1 MTHHPNPE
9 DEQGSRSGDIPTERV
24 PAAGSFPQ
32 DSARPLGKGYS
43 EIMQMVL
50 SYAVVGKNCGNPTL
64 SHSLER
70 IRLMPDIKKHLAGL
84 AKQPLCLIQGYS
96 TPGNAEAL
104 RQFVHGLNES
114 FPRIETVDLYDLPH
128 LYEVLD
134 LKMPCM
140 RYHIADAAHLDH
152 LYDNGAVDLVVQDFL
167 LNCIPASRH
176 EPLLKEV
183 SRILKPGG
191 LGIISF
197 TSNEALEL
205 SSAMSTAQLQTDH
218 NLTWDSQ
225 AYDLAGM
232 GKVNASEGPLDY
244 LMGKL
249 VYHEATSEFIYV
261 AMVGGR
267 FEFFRSKEEM
277 FSLFEKCGLH
287 LLSFDSSQGSDDHG
301 LSCIRYRCILAR
313 QSLPRS

>member
-1 MTHHPNPE
+1 MPLPL
-9 DEQGSRSGDIPTERV
+9 PTERV
-24 PAAGSFPQ
+24 SATGSFPQ
-32 DSARPLGKGYS
+32 DAARPLGKGYS

-50 SYAVVGKNCGNPTL
+50 SYAVPGKSAGNPTL

-70 IRLMPDIKKHLAGL
+70 IRLMPDHQQHLAGL
-84 AKQPLCLIQGYS
+84 AKEPLCLIQGYS

-104 RQFVHGLNES
+104 RQFIHNTNQS
-114 FPRIETVDLYDLPH
+114 FPQIETVDLYDLPH

-152 LYDNGAVDLVVQDFL
+152 LYHDGAVDLVVQDFL

-176 EPLLKEV
+176 EPLMKEV

-197 TSNEALEL
+197 TSSEALEL
-205 SSAMSTAQLQTDH
+205 SSAVSTTRLQTDH
-218 NLTWDSQ
+218 NFIWDSQ

-232 GKVNASEGPLDY
+232 EKANTSNGSLEY
-244 LMGKL
+244 LTGKL
-249 VYHEATSEFIYV
+249 IYHQATSEFIYV
-261 AMVGGR
+261 AATGGR

-277 FSLFEKCGLH
+277 FSLFENCGLH
-287 LLSFDSSQGSDDHG
+287 LLCFDISQGSDDHG

-313 QSLPRS
+313 RS

>member
-1 MTHHPNPE
+1 M
-9 DEQGSRSGDIPTERV
+9 ERI
-24 PAAGSFPQ
+24 PAAGTFPQ
-32 DSARPLGKGYS
+32 GSARPLGKGYS

-50 SYAVVGKNCGNPTL
+50 SYAVAGKTAGNPTL

-70 IRLMPDIKKHLAGL
+70 VRLMPDLKQHLAGL
-84 AKQPLCLIQGYS
+84 AKEPLCLIQGYS

-104 RQFVHGLNES
+104 RQFIHEINES

-152 LYDNGAVDLVVQDFL
+152 LYEDGVVDMVVQDFL

-183 SRILKPGG
+183 RRILKPGG
-191 LGIISF
+191 LGLFSF
-197 TSNEALEL
+197 TSSEALEL

-218 NLTWDSQ
+218 HLTWDAQ
-225 AYDLAGM
+225 AYDLAEM
-232 GKVNASEGPLDY
+232 EKKNASAGSLDY
-244 LMGKL
+244 LRGRL
-249 VYHEATSEFIYV
+249 VYHQPTSEFIYV
-261 AMVGGR
+261 ATSGGR
-267 FEFFRSKEEM
+267 FEFFRSKQEM
-277 FSLFEKCGLH
+277 LALFERSGLD
-287 LLSFDSSQGSDDHG
+287 LLALDVSQGTDDHG
-301 LSCIRYRCILAR
+301 LTCTRYRSILAKKF
-313 QSLPRS
+313 LPELQAVRYA

>member
-1 MTHHPNPE
+1 MTHHPNSK
-9 DEQGSRSGDIPTERV
+9 DEHERKTRDIPTEQV
-24 PAAGSFPQ
+24 PAAGSFPK

-50 SYAVVGKNCGNPTL
+50 SYAVAGKTAGNPTL

-70 IRLMPDIKKHLAGL
+70 IRPMPEVKQHLTGL
-84 AKQPLCLIQGYS
+84 AKDPLCLIQGYS

-104 RQFVHGLNES
+104 RHFIHDNIGS

-140 RYHIADAAHLDH
+140 HYHIADAAHLDH
-152 LYDNGAVDLVVQDFL
+152 LYRDGAVDLVVQDFL

-191 LGIISF
+191 LGIVSF
-197 TSNEALEL
+197 TSSEALEL
-205 SSAMSTAQLQTDH
+205 SSALSTVQLQTDH
-218 NLTWDSQ
+218 NLIWDSQ
-225 AYDLAGM
+225 AYDLAEM
-232 GKVNASEGPLDY
+232 GKANASEDSLDY

-249 VYHEATSEFIYV
+249 VYHQLTSEFIYI
-261 AMVGGR
+261 AKAGGR

-277 FSLFEKCGLH
+277 LSLFEKCGLH
-287 LLSFDSSQGSDDHG
+287 LLCFDVSQGSDDHG
-301 LSCIRYRCILAR
+301 LMCVRYRCILAKK
-313 QSLPRS
+313 SLLVP